1 MQETILKNGRQYRS
15 HPVYAVWQCG
25 TGLLCA
31 PESLIVSLKDL
42 TSIMYLYG
50 VSTEISC
57 PLKREEQIQHKCALY
72 STFLTFPLGLR
83 QLDCPTEVA
92 IIVNEVRNDSCGQH
106 TISVNVAYLVSFSPT
121 SPFSLLGVFHN
132 LLAPPVV
139 TVTVLFIFT
148 IQPVVVIQAE
158 TASLQ
163 QSPDTSRWHGW
174 QSSKKRGTMS
184 RTKKI

>member
-1 MQETILKNGRQYRS
+1 MYIVQYI
-15 HPVYAVWQCG
+15 P
-25 TGLLCA
+25 GL
-31 PESLIVSLKDL
+31 SL
-42 TSIMYLYG
+42 
-50 VSTEISC
+50 EI
-57 PLKREEQIQHKCALY
+57 
-72 STFLTFPLGLR
+72 R

-106 TISVNVAYLVSFSPT
+106 TISVNVANLVNFSPT

-148 IQPVVVIQAE
+148 IQPVVVTQAE

-163 QSPDTSRWHGW
+163 QSPDTSR
-174 QSSKKRGTMS
+174 
-184 RTKKI
+184 